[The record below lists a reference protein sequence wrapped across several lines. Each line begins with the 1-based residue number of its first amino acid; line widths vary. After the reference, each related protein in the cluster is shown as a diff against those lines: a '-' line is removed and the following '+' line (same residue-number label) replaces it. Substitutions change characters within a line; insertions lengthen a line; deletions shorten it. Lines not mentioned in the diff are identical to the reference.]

1 MGGNGKTPLHVIV
14 ESGKEWGYVET
25 VFLANPN
32 AIIVE
37 DSQGKVPFIAAALC
51 FCDDNGISNYNMV
64 EDELVLINGL
74 SLAPSASSCNGS
86 SAYQCTDSTV
96 ITTTTKAIEKLMSPS
111 SQSYISNYNMVEDE
125 LVLINGLSLAP
136 SGSSWSGSSAYQGT
150 DSTVITTTT
159 KAIEELISPSSQSY
173 CGERSDTLLGDP
185 SMSQLDVLYKLL
197 MA

>member
-51 FCDDNGISNYNMV
+51 FCDDNGINNYNMV

-86 SAYQCTDSTV
+86 SAYQ
-96 ITTTTKAIEKLMSPS
+96 
-111 SQSYISNYNMVEDE
+111 
-125 LVLINGLSLAP
+125 
-136 SGSSWSGSSAYQGT
+136 GT

-159 KAIEELISPSSQSY
+159 QATEELMSPSSQSY
-173 CGERSDTLLGDP
+173 CGERSDTLPRDP

-197 MA
+197 MAAPHVLYGT